1 MENSFDASQLA
12 IKFASSDIN
21 KNLES
26 KNIVLAYASAGK
38 GHETACRAIAE
49 AIREKGFTGQIEIVD
64 TLQFMPPYI
73 AALFSR
79 GYLYVAS
86 KLPWLWYAMYES
98 KSDLAEFKP
107 PPPYQESFWK
117 IILRQFGK
125 YLKEQRPDYIIS
137 AYFTSSWAGGRYKRL
152 HNPNCKVATVV
163 TDYGVHP
170 VWIAEN
176 QDRYFVA
183 TEEIRQ
189 EIAGL
194 DWFTGVKEDK
204 IEVAGIPIEK
214 KFSMP
219 MDKRE
224 LIKKYK
230 LDPERFTVL
239 LLTAVYGRHHI
250 EMVIDQLLTCQR
262 SLQILLVAY
271 DGFEF
276 SDKYKKALAD
286 KGIPYRIYGKIPFM
300 QELMTMAD
308 IAITKTGGLTS
319 TECLMCGCPLF
330 IYKPYPGQEERNAA
344 LFLECGAAQRL
355 YQMGSLPYKLD
366 ALANNRQLHESMVKA
381 AHELTKYRAAD
392 IIAESVLRDLRGDK
406 GPTYIRQEFSGE

>member
-1 MENSFDASQLA
+1 MENSFDTL
-12 IKFASSDIN
+12 KFKVSD
-21 KNLES
+21 KNRKLES
-26 KNIVLAYASAGK
+26 KKIILAYASAGK
-38 GHETACRAIAE
+38 GHKTACNAVAE
-49 AIREKGFTGQIEIVD
+49 AILEKGFNGQIETVD

-73 AALFSR
+73 AAMFSE

-86 KLPWLWYAMYES
+86 KLPWLWYALYES

-107 PPPYQESFWK
+107 PPAYQESFWK
-117 IILRQFGK
+117 IILRRFTK

-137 AYFTSSWAGGRYKRL
+137 AYFTSSWAGGRYKHL
-152 HNPNCKVATVV
+152 YNPNCKVATIV
-163 TDYGVHP
+163 TDYGIHP
-170 VWIAEN
+170 VWLARN

-183 TEEIRQ
+183 TEEIRR

-194 DWFTGVKEDK
+194 DWFTGVNKDK
-204 IEVAGIPIEK
+204 IEVVGIPIEK

-219 MDKRE
+219 MDKQS
-224 LIKKYK
+224 LLAKYQ

-239 LLTAVYGRHHI
+239 LLTAVYGRRHI
-250 EMVIDQLLTCQR
+250 EMVIDQLLTCKR
-262 SLQILLVAY
+262 KLQILLVAF
-271 DGFEF
+271 DGFDF

-308 IAITKTGGLTS
+308 LAITKTGGLTS
-319 TECLMCGCPLF
+319 TECLTCGCPLF

-344 LFLECGAAQRL
+344 LFLECGAAQRI

-366 ALANNRQLHESMVKA
+366 ALADNKPLHESMVKA
-381 AHELTKYRAAD
+381 ARELTKYRAAD
-392 IIAESVLRDLRGDK
+392 IIAESVLSDLR
-406 GPTYIRQEFSGE
+406 T

>member
-1 MENSFDASQLA
+1 MDGSSDEKQLA
-12 IKFASSDIN
+12 IKFGSTEI
-21 KNLES
+21 KNRLES
-26 KNIVLAYASAGK
+26 KKIIMAYASAGK
-38 GHETACRAIAE
+38 GHEAACRAIAE
-49 AIREKGFTGQIEIVD
+49 AIKEKGFAGQIEIVD
-64 TLQFMPPYI
+64 ILQFMAPYI
-73 AALFSR
+73 AAMFSK
-79 GYLYVAS
+79 GYLFVAS

-117 IILRQFGK
+117 IVLRKFGR
-125 YLKEQRPDYIIS
+125 YLKEQHPDYIVS
-137 AYFTSSWAGGRYKRL
+137 AYFTPSWAGGRYKKL

-170 VWIAEN
+170 VWLAEN

-183 TEEIRQ
+183 TEEIRR
-189 EIAGL
+189 EIAGV
-194 DWFTGVKEDK
+194 DWFTGVKIDN

-214 KFSMP
+214 KFSFP
-219 MDKRE
+219 ISKTE
-224 LIKKYK
+224 LKKKYQ

-239 LLTAVYGRHHI
+239 VLTAVYGRHHI
-250 EMVIDQLLTCQR
+250 EMVIDQLLTCKNN
-262 SLQILLVAY
+262 LQILLVAY

-276 SDKYKKALAD
+276 SNRYKKALDD

-308 IAITKTGGLTS
+308 VAITKTGGLTS

-344 LFLECGAAQRL
+344 LFLECGAAQRI

-366 ALANNRQLHESMVKA
+366 ALADNRPLHDSMVEA
-381 AHELTKYRAAD
+381 ARKLTKYRAAD
-392 IIAESVLRDLRGDK
+392 IIAESVLRDLRG
-406 GPTYIRQEFSGE
+406 E

>member
-1 MENSFDASQLA
+1 MENLFDRDQLA
-12 IKFASSDIN
+12 IKFESTENN
-21 KNLES
+21 KKLES
-26 KNIVLAYASAGK
+26 KKILLVYASAGK
-38 GHETACRAIAE
+38 GHETACRAIGE
-49 AIREKGFTGQIEIVD
+49 ALKERGFTGQIEIVD
-64 TLQFMPPYI
+64 TLKFMPPFVASI
-73 AALFSR
+73 FSQ

-86 KLPWLWYAMYES
+86 KLPWLWYALYES

-107 PPPYQESFWK
+107 PPPYQDAFWK
-117 IILRQFGK
+117 IILRRFGK

-152 HNPNCKVATVV
+152 HNPNCRIATVV

-170 VWIAEN
+170 AWLAAD

-183 TEEIRQ
+183 TEEIKQ

-194 DWFTGVKEDK
+194 DWYTSVQKDK

-214 KFSMP
+214 KFGVP
-219 MDKRE
+219 MNKKE
-224 LIKKYK
+224 LIKKYE
-230 LDPERFTVL
+230 LDPDRFTIL
-239 LLTAVYGRHHI
+239 LLTAVYGKLHI

-276 SDKYKKALAD
+276 SDKYKKLLAD
-286 KGIPYRIYGKIPFM
+286 KGIPYRIYGKITFM
-300 QELMTMAD
+300 PELMTMAD

-319 TECLMCGCPLF
+319 TECLMCGCPML

-344 LFLECGAAQRL
+344 LFMECGAAGRI
-355 YQMGSLPYKLD
+355 YQLGSLAYKID
-366 ALANNRQLHESMVKA
+366 NLANSPDVHAGMVKA
-381 AHELTKYRAAD
+381 AHNLTRHRAAD
-392 IIAESVLRDLRGDK
+392 AIAESVLGDLRG
-406 GPTYIRQEFSGE
+406 E